1 MGWQRLRRLTAA
13 KRSCALDAA
22 AEAALTPQPPPGAP
36 QVALDY
42 NAGFTGA
49 LAGLLDF
56 QP

>member
-1 MGWQRLRRLTAA
+1 MGCQRRRRPTAA
-13 KRSCALDAA
+13 KRSHALDPA
-22 AEAALTPQPPPGAP
+22 AEAALTPQPPLGAP